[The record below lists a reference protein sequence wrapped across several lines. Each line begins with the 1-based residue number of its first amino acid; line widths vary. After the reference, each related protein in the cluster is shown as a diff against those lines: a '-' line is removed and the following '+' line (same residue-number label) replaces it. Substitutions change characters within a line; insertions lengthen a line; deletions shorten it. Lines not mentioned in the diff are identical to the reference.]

1 MKENILNIMEN
12 NQYIDKNVYKLIQ
25 EKVINPGNRHI
36 SINNN
41 FYENIKYYDLKFEMN
56 FFEYQNQIKELLL

>member
-25 EKVINPGNRHI
+25 EKVINPGNRNI